1 MASIYIHIP
10 FCKHICSYC
19 DFAKIYYDTSF
30 VNKYLDALKKEIDK
44 YYRGEEVN
52 TIYIGG
58 GTPSLLK
65 IDELNKLF
73 SIIKVFKL
81 NNPEFTFECNIE
93 DINDEL
99 LSILK
104 NNGVNR
110 LSIGIEST
118 NDEILKFLNRPY
130 NKDDIDRG
138 IRLAKKYFDNISVD
152 LMYAIPGETIKDLE
166 SDIDSILKYDV
177 PHISTYSLII
187 EPHTKIYND
196 GIKNIDEELDRQMYD
211 LICNKLSSYNHYEV
225 SNFGRNGYES
235 KHNLVYWNNK
245 KYYGFGLGAGG
256 YIDNNRYL
264 NTRNINDY
272 IKGNYRL
279 EENILSIN
287 EVIENEFIL
296 GLRKLK
302 GINKLEFK
310 NKYNIDINSI
320 DIVSKLIN
328 ENKLIDDGEYIKIKE
343 DLIYVSNSILVSFI
357 GVDYNG

>member
-19 DFAKIYYDTSF
+19 DFAKIYYDKSF
-30 VNKYLDALKKEIDK
+30 VNKYLDALKEEIDK

-58 GTPSLLK
+58 GTPSILK

-256 YIDNNRYL
+256 YIDDTRYL

>member
-30 VNKYLDALKKEIDK
+30 VNNYLDALKKEIDK

-225 SNFGRNGYES
+225 SNFGKNGYES

-256 YIDNNRYL
+256 YIDKVRYL

-302 GINKLEFK
+302 GINKIDFK

-320 DIVSKLIN
+320 DIVSKLIS

>member
-19 DFAKIYYDTSF
+19 DFAKIYYDKSF

-44 YYRGEEVN
+44 YYKREEVN

-93 DINDEL
+93 DINDDL

-138 IRLAKKYFDNISVD
+138 ITVAKKYFDNISVD

-166 SDIDSILKYDV
+166 SDIDTILKYDV

-196 GIKNIDEELDRQMYD
+196 GIKNIDEELDRLMYD
-211 LICNKLSSYNHYEV
+211 LICSKLSSYNHYEV
-225 SNFGRNGYES
+225 SNFGKNGYES

-256 YIDNNRYL
+256 YIDDTRYL

-302 GINKLEFK
+302 GINKVDFK
-310 NKYNIDINSI
+310 NKYNIDINNI
-320 DIVSKLIN
+320 DIVKKLIS

-343 DLIYVSNSILVSFI
+343 DLIYVSNSILVNFI